1 MDECLI
7 FYISIYVVTLFIG
20 QIKTLLLNTS
30 SLALRKVKTE
40 QTETLSL
47 GAEKGSL
54 QGHARRMGGSCPKGT
69 QTLMGFRKAFLKK
82 NSGNMHEIL
91 LCGYF
96 REKLQQRR

>member
-1 MDECLI
+1 MDKCLI

-69 QTLMGFRKAFLKK
+69 QTLMGFSKVFLKTVRERCPRVCDWLVQ
-82 NSGNMHEIL
+82 NSLIG
-91 LCGYF
+91 
-96 REKLQQRR
+96 